1 MMKMMITKLLNDY
14 TDVNNNDNN
23 TRNNQSNDRFSF

>member
-1 MMKMMITKLLNDY
+1 MMLTKLLNDY

-23 TRNNQSNDRFSF
+23 TRNNQSNDRFSL